1 MHQTRVLT
9 LNDKE
14 HLECTLYRLEKGWN
28 IEFRVGPS
36 LFGRK
41 VYLFCNYPLPGAE
54 FDRNVY
60 RQLPWQ
66 WDEGCKDADDSA
78 AFADL
83 ELKIAGS
90 FHYYYTYDKSENAER
105 QGSGYFLVDPVLKY
119 GNNEHLLLDCIQ
131 CQTVLS
137 KGLGSFSSWKNKLR
151 VARESGY
158 NMIHFT
164 PIQELGI
171 SNSSYSLKEYL
182 KLNPL
187 FVKEDGKMPTFD
199 EIEKFVV
206 ELRSEWKMTSICDVV
221 LNHTA
226 NESQFLQEHPDVTYN
241 CQNCPYMRPAY
252 LLDVAFH
259 CFSMDVKK
267 GLYEDRGIPIQV
279 NHEDHLNAIRY
290 HFKVSV
296 LDPLNIPELF
306 ICDVNQYVLEF
317 LTRARVSS
325 PRTMHNPEPANES
338 EGNLK
343 LKQDPQFRRLA
354 ATVDMDKALKLY
366 NVYWNDTFDEESR
379 LKKCAEMFKNSLYS
393 LNKAII
399 EEVNNDLNTA
409 IENVIAGIRYFRV
422 QPDGPKFTDIT
433 ISTPL
438 VYRYFT
444 DHDENLLTLKEYEA
458 AMYSDK
464 GRFMMAHNGW
474 VMNSDP
480 LRNFAEPGSKVY
492 FRREL
497 IAWGDSVK
505 LRYGDRPED
514 SPELWSHMRKY
525 VELTAKIFDGVRLDN
540 CHSTPI
546 HVAEYLLDC
555 ARRIRPDLYIVAE
568 LFTNSDMTDN
578 IFVNRLGI
586 SSLIREAM
594 SAWDSHEEG
603 RLVYRYGGRPV
614 GSFYQPG
621 TRPLS
626 PCVAHALFL
635 DLTHDNPSPV
645 EKRSV
650 FDLLPSTALV
660 NMACCASGSNRG
672 YDELVPHHI
681 HVVDETREYTEWSDD
696 DKLVTSSPRY
706 VNNQSGIISVKRALN
721 DLHFTLGK
729 LGFDQVY
736 VDQMD
741 PDIVAV
747 TRHCPETHQ
756 SFILVAF
763 TAFRHPTEDT
773 DKYQRGI
780 KPLRFEGVLEEIVL
794 EASLSHVGSRSG
806 GPKFAKFK
814 DFVQDSKWI
823 NGLSEYTATL
833 KRHIQVSDSD
843 ICEKVDSGTPNVT
856 QLNFKNFKP
865 GSIIVVRA
873 SLPASMKN
881 AVETVRKL
889 IPQFSL
895 TNETELNKIISKM
908 QLSDLNRALYRC
920 DQEERDESF
929 GFDTY
934 NIPSFGSMVYA
945 GLQGFMSLMSNIRP
959 SNDLGHPMC
968 ANLRDGNWMIDYI
981 SNRLKLDVGTKELGE
996 WIAKSTECFKEFP
1009 RYLVPCYFDVVLTG
1023 LYILLL
1029 EQSYKL
1035 MTDFVKHGSTFV
1047 KGLSMGSVQ
1056 MAAYIKSTKLP
1067 DLSPN
1072 LAPPKPPMRKQEDDK
1087 QVQAC
1092 VTLAAGLPHFAVGC
1106 WRSWGRDTFIALRG
1120 LCILTGRYQE
1130 AREHILA
1137 YAGCL
1142 RHGLLPNL
1150 LDAGQNPRYNC
1161 RDAIWWWLYCIK
1173 EYCEE
1178 VDGGTSILSDRV
1190 SRLFPDDESDPQPA
1204 GKYDQPLH
1212 DVIQE
1217 ALTRHFQGVTFR
1229 ERSAG
1234 PKIDEHMS
1242 DAGFNVQIGV
1252 HPETGFVFGGNRW
1265 NCGTWMDKMGSSSH
1279 AGNRGKPATP
1289 RDGSAVELVGLSKA
1303 ALTWLWNLNQKGLYP
1318 YDGVQRSNKDNT
1330 VVTKWT
1336 FKMWSD
1342 KIQDNFEK
1350 YFWVNTTPTGDEIR
1364 ADLINKRGI
1373 YKDSH
1378 GSSHEYTDFQL
1389 RCNFPIAMVVA
1400 PELFSHQQAWIA
1412 LSKAEKYLIG
1422 PLGMKTLDPDDWA
1435 YRGDYDNSCDST
1447 DASIANGFNYHQGPE
1462 WVWPIGFFL
1471 RAKLIFASQN
1481 NALKET
1487 IASTKLILSKHFVEL
1502 QTSDWRGLPELTN
1515 TNGSYCKDSA
1525 KTQAWSMSCI
1535 LEVLHDLQKLEA
1547 LQHSSA
1553 EDVN

>member
-1 MHQTRVLT
+1 NFQDSLLKQRNFSNAGYNKDLSLEHQPQKLEVKEVHVKTSAYTVSDTAEANHSDKSLSQKSEAREENITQEETFPQTNIALNITKSEDNFKTKSSKDETSSPSSASNKRTTWDEMHQVRVLT

-14 HLECTLYRLEKGWN
+14 HQECTLYRLEKGWS

-41 VYLFCNYPLPGAE
+41 VYLYCNYPLPGAE
-54 FDRNVY
+54 FDRDVY
-60 RQLPWQ
+60 RLLPWQ
-66 WDEGCKDADDSA
+66 WDEGCKDADDTA
-78 AFADL
+78 AYADIH
-83 ELKIAGS
+83 LKIAGS
-90 FHYYYTYDKSENAER
+90 FHYYFTYDKSENAER
-105 QGSGYFLVDPVLKY
+105 QGSGYILVDPALKY
-119 GNNEHLLLDCIQ
+119 GNNESLLLDCIQ

-137 KGLGSFSSWKNKLR
+137 KSLGSFSSWSNKLK
-151 VARESGY
+151 VAKESGY

-164 PIQELGI
+164 PIQELGN
-171 SNSSYSLKEYL
+171 SNSSYSLREYL
-182 KLNPL
+182 KLNPT
-187 FVKEDGKMPTFD
+187 FEKDDGKMPTFD
-199 EIEKFVV
+199 EIEMFVS
-206 ELRSEWKMTSICDVV
+206 ELRTQWKMTSICDVV
-221 LNHTA
+221 LNHMA
-226 NESQFLQEHPDVTYN
+226 NESQFLHDNPDVTYN
-241 CQNCPYMRPAY
+241 CSNCPYMRPAY
-252 LLDVAFH
+252 LLDVALH

-267 GLYEDRGIPIQV
+267 GLYEDRGIPKEV

-290 HFKVSV
+290 HFRVSV
-296 LDPLNIPELF
+296 LDPLNIPELY

-317 LTRARVSS
+317 LNRARVSA
-325 PRTMHNPEPANES
+325 PGTMHDTEPTNDS

-379 LKKCAEMFKNSLYS
+379 LKKCAEMFKRRLDS
-393 LNKAII
+393 LNKAVID
-399 EEVNNDLNTA
+399 EVNNDLNVA

-422 QPDGPKFTDIT
+422 QCDGPRLTEIT
-433 ISTPL
+433 VQTPL

-444 DHDENLLTLKEYEA
+444 DHDDSLLTLKGYET

-480 LRNFAEPGSKVY
+480 LRNFAAADSKVY
-492 FRREL
+492 IRREL

-514 SPELWSHMRKY
+514 SPQLWSHMRKY
-525 VELTAKIFDGVRLDN
+525 VEQTAKIFDGIRLDN

-555 ARRIRPDLYIVAE
+555 ARRVRPDLYIVAE

-586 SSLIREAM
+586 TSLIREAM

-614 GSFYQPG
+614 GSFYQPAV
-621 TRPLS
+621 RPLVPS
-626 PCVAHALFL
+626 VAHALFL

-681 HVVDETREYTEWSDD
+681 HVVDETREYTEWSEDD
-696 DKLVTSSPRY
+696 NLVANSARY
-706 VNNQSGIISVKRALN
+706 VNSTSGIISVKRALN
-721 DLHFTLGK
+721 DLHFTLGN

-756 SFILVAF
+756 SYILVAF
-763 TAFRHPTEDT
+763 TAFKHPSDDA

-806 GPKFAKFK
+806 GPKFIKFK
-814 DFVQDSKWI
+814 DFAQDSKWI
-823 NGLSEYTATL
+823 NGLSEYSTTL

-843 ICEKVDSGTPNVT
+843 TCEKVDSGTPNVT

-865 GSIIVVRA
+865 GSIIVVRT
-873 SLPASMKN
+873 SLPKSMKEG
-881 AVETVRKL
+881 VETVRKL

-895 TNETELNKIISKM
+895 TSETGLKKIIGKM

-920 DQEERDESF
+920 DQEEKDEGF

-934 NIPSFGSMVYA
+934 NIPNFGSMVYA

-959 SNDLGHPMC
+959 NNDLGHPMC

-996 WIAKSTECFKEFP
+996 WIAKNTECFKEIP

-1023 LYILLL
+1023 LYVMLI
-1029 EQSYKL
+1029 EQSYNL
-1035 MTDFVKHGSTFV
+1035 MADFVKCGSTFV
-1047 KGLSMGSVQ
+1047 KGLSLGSVQ
-1056 MAAYIKSTKLP
+1056 MAAYIESTKLP
-1067 DLSPN
+1067 ELSPN
-1072 LAPPKPPMRKQEDDK
+1072 LAPPKPPMRKLEHGK
-1087 QVQAC
+1087 EVQAC
-1092 VTLAAGLPHFAVGC
+1092 VTLAAGLPHFSVGC

-1120 LCILTGRYQE
+1120 LFILTGRFQE
-1130 AREHILA
+1130 AREHILG

-1150 LDAGQNPRYNC
+1150 LDGGQNPRYNC

-1173 EYCEE
+1173 EYCEG
-1178 VDGGTSILSDRV
+1178 VDGGTMILSDKV
-1190 SRLFPDDESDPQPA
+1190 SRLFPDDESDPQPP

-1229 ERSAG
+1229 ERNAG
-1234 PKIDEHMS
+1234 PRIDEHMT
-1242 DAGFNVQIGV
+1242 DAGFNIQIGV
-1252 HPETGFVFGGNRW
+1252 HPETG
-1265 NCGTWMDKMGSSSH
+1265 
-1279 AGNRGKPATP
+1279 
-1289 RDGSAVELVGLSKA
+1289 
-1303 ALTWLWNLNQKGLYP
+1303 
-1318 YDGVQRSNKDNT
+1318 
-1330 VVTKWT
+1330 
-1336 FKMWSD
+1336 
-1342 KIQDNFEK
+1342 
-1350 YFWVNTTPTGDEIR
+1350 
-1364 ADLINKRGI
+1364 
-1373 YKDSH
+1373 
-1378 GSSHEYTDFQL
+1378 EY
-1389 RCNFPIAMVVA
+1389 
-1400 PELFSHQQAWIA
+1400 
-1412 LSKAEKYLIG
+1412 
-1422 PLGMKTLDPDDWA
+1422 
-1435 YRGDYDNSCDST
+1435 
-1447 DASIANGFNYHQGPE
+1447 
-1462 WVWPIGFFL
+1462 
-1471 RAKLIFASQN
+1471 
-1481 NALKET
+1481 
-1487 IASTKLILSKHFVEL
+1487 
-1502 QTSDWRGLPELTN
+1502 
-1515 TNGSYCKDSA
+1515 
-1525 KTQAWSMSCI
+1525 
-1535 LEVLHDLQKLEA
+1535 
-1547 LQHSSA
+1547 
-1553 EDVN
+1553 